1 MADVARRGE
10 SPTASELRAALE
22 SRRDDMVRDL
32 RDFVSIES
40 PSLDVPRLTAS
51 ARWLAAC
58 MERVLGRPATIIES
72 PRGPHVHWKGSDDT
86 RVLIVGHHDTVFPAG
101 TLAARP
107 FTLEGDVARGP
118 GVFDMKAGIVQALHG
133 LARVPEWYH
142 AEILI
147 TADEEVGSDAS
158 RALLEERARAAGA
171 VLVLEPSA
179 DGGALKVARKG
190 TGTYRVHVEGRAAHA
205 GLEPEKGVNAL
216 VELAAQVA
224 AIATIGHPEAGTT
237 VTPTVARAGTADNVV
252 PDRAEIA
259 VDVRCTAPEERAR
272 IEQAMRGLRPTVP
285 GATLRVEGGMNRPPL
300 PESATRELYE
310 IARGVARSLGMGE
323 VAGVAVGGGSDG
335 NITAA
340 AGVRTLDG
348 LGAVGGGAHAST
360 EHVRVDRMPERAA
373 LVAALTAAIVN
384 AS

>member
-1 MADVARRGE
+1 MARRGE

-40 PSLDVPRLTAS
+40 PSLDVPRLTES

-216 VELAAQVA
+216 VELAAQVT
-224 AIATIGHPEAGTT
+224 AIATIGRPEAGTT

-252 PDRAEIA
+252 PDHAEIA

-272 IEQAMRGLRPTVP
+272 IEQAMRGLRPTLP